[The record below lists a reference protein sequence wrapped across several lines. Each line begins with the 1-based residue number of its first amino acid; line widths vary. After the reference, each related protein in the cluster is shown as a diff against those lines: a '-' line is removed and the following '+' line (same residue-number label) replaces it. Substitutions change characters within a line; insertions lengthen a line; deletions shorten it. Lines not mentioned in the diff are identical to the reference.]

1 MKNAKVTIKIT
12 GEKDIVVEG
21 EAAEN
26 AIKNLKRLSKL
37 NKLAIEKL
45 RWKVNRRDLL
55 NNN

>member
-12 GEKDIVVEG
+12 GEKEIVVEG

-45 RWKVNRRDLL
+45 RWKINRRDLL
-55 NNN
+55 NKN